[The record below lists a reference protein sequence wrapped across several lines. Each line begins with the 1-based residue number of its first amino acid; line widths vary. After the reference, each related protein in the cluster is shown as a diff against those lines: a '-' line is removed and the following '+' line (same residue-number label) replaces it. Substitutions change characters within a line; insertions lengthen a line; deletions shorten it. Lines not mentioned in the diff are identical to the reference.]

1 MTVVLCILLALLA
14 LVVFVLAVPFGAH
27 VAYIGGELAVDA
39 RVMGI
44 NIGVIPRKERG
55 KPPKEK
61 KKRADKPKKEKKA
74 KKETAGQPS
83 EKKKGLPLGLTRAQI
98 PELLKLAIS
107 TLDRFRR
114 KFTVNRL
121 MIHFVAASEDPYDT
135 AMLYGYAS
143 AASGVVEA
151 LCGRGWEIRRR
162 DIQVGVD
169 FESTECRADAELTV
183 TISLGRIL
191 AVLLAA
197 GWGLIKIKR
206 AAAGSAAATQ
216 SERKDNDGTDAD
228 PNGGIPAGQHV

>member
-1 MTVVLCILLALLA
+1 MTVVLWILLALLA
-14 LVVFVLAVPFGAH
+14 LIVFVLAVPFGAH

-44 NIGVIPRKERG
+44 NIGIIPQKER
-55 KPPKEK
+55 K
-61 KKRADKPKKEKKA
+61 KPKKEKKPREKKP
-74 KKETAGQPS
+74 KKEKKPAAEEPA

-98 PELLKLAIS
+98 PELLKLTIS

-114 KFTVNRL
+114 KFTVNYL
-121 MIHFVAASEDPYDT
+121 MVHFVAACEDPYDT
-135 AMLYGYAS
+135 AMLYGYAN
-143 AASGVVEA
+143 AAAGIVEG
-151 LCGRGWEIRRR
+151 LSGRGWDIRRR

-228 PNGGIPAGQHV
+228 PNGGIPAGQHG

>member
-1 MTVVLCILLALLA
+1 MFPLRARRLLDGPDLPVLRGGGCLPGLGRRTGGGDGLPPGGGVLPSGLLLGLE
-14 LVVFVLAVPFGAH
+14 
-27 VAYIGGELAVDA
+27 GELH
-39 RVMGI
+39 G
-44 NIGVIPRKERG
+44 GLRG
-55 KPPKEK
+55 
-61 KKRADKPKKEKKA
+61 
-74 KKETAGQPS
+74 
-83 EKKKGLPLGLTRAQI
+83 KGLPLGLTRAQI

-151 LCGRGWEIRRR
+151 LCGRGWDIRRR

-191 AVLLAA
+191 VVLLAA